1 MTPEDFWEANDADT
15 VVNDI
20 LPGATMADSCP

>member
-15 VVNDI
+15 VVNI
-20 LPGATMADSCP
+20 VPGATMADSCP